1 MNKVKGLKLKMIHF
15 LFFSVKQT
23 NKNNA
28 ALYKHVSS
36 CAYHKIIVYYL
47 HNGTNRILMLF
58 LLNAQETSQ
67 HNLTS
72 LSAFL
77 SPSGKTFLM

>member
-1 MNKVKGLKLKMIHF
+1 MIHL

-36 CAYHKIIVYYL
+36 RAYHKIMVYYL
-47 HNGTNRILMLF
+47 QNGTNRILMLLF

-72 LSAFL
+72 LSVFL
-77 SPSGKTFLM
+77 SPSGKTLLI